1 MSDKSKKQV
10 KHQKQC
16 KHCDEN
22 KHQGPKEI
30 PKKDLGQIHG
40 GANIVQGDET
50 KNPIDKK
57 Y

>member
-22 KHQGPKEI
+22 KHQGHKEI
-30 PKKDLGQIHG
+30 PKKDLGKVHG
-40 GANIVQGDET
+40 GTRALLI
-50 KNPIDKK
+50 
-57 Y
+57 